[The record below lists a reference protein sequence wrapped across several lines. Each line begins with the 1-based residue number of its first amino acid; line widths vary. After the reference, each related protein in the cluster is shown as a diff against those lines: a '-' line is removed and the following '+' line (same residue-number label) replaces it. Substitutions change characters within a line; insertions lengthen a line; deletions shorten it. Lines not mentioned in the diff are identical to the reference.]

1 MTKGVYGIYH
11 GEECLY
17 VGQSVCIERRWRK
30 HRAALADGRH
40 HTPGFS
46 PWFTASG
53 LSLEDLTFTIL
64 TDLGDGATQLEL
76 NLEEI
81 RYFNLLRPRFYG
93 KTPSEGNSYGVA
105 PEVIAQAGK
114 TASERY
120 QESYTGVSYI
130 DEETGVRMRVMR
142 CPTCNKEFSTSK
154 RRQFYCTLQCR
165 PGNQRHE
172 KECLHCGEDFIAVYE
187 ATRYCHGCKY
197 LVRSVELTC
206 ATCHE
211 DFTARDTRKKY
222 CSRECKRN
230 VPVEKTC
237 TSCGAVGTWERR
249 YRQCKECRSK
259 VSHRSLRSK
268 PRKVSCG
275 HCEKP
280 FTPEGRG
287 MYLYC
292 STPCREA
299 EKEKKRRAKVKKP
312 RESREHPLDVRRD
325 EIIQLLH
332 GRGSLATIAQN
343 VDATVKSLQTW
354 IRTRSILSEVEFICR
369 GCGAGFHPTVAKH
382 RSNCGE
388 CRSTA
393 PGKTNGPRVKKMCSE
408 CPGEVAPGRSK
419 TCSEGCARLRI
430 LRRQGEY
437 NRDVRVKNR
446 GKCAVCPRSVLSANP
461 SAETCSKSCAA
472 VFSNRRRR
480 ERREVSEK

>member
-1 MTKGVYGIYH
+1 MTKGIYGIYH

-17 VGQSVCIERRWRK
+17 VGQSVSIERRWRK

-46 PWFTASG
+46 PWFTTSE

-64 TDLGDGATQLEL
+64 ADLGEEATQLEL

-81 RYFNLLRPRFYG
+81 RYFKLLRPRFYG
-93 KTPSEGNSYGVA
+93 KAPSESNSYTMT
-105 PEVIAQAGK
+105 PEIIAQAGRI
-114 TASERY
+114 ASERY

-142 CPTCNKEFSTSK
+142 CPTCREEFSTSK
-154 RRQFYCTLQCR
+154 RRQFYCDIQCR
-165 PGNQRHE
+165 PSNQRHE
-172 KECLHCGEDFIAVYE
+172 KECLHCGEEFIAVYE
-187 ATRYCHGCKY
+187 ATRYCHECKY

-230 VPVEKTC
+230 FPVENTC
-237 TSCGAVGTWERR
+237 TACGTVGTWERR
-249 YRQCKECRSK
+249 YRRCEECRSK
-259 VSHRSLRSK
+259 VSPRSLRSK

-275 HCEKP
+275 HCKEP
-280 FTPEGRG
+280 LTLEGRG
-287 MYLYC
+287 MRLYC

-312 RESREHPLDVRRD
+312 RAAREHPLDARRN
-325 EIIQLLH
+325 EVIQLLH
-332 GRGSLATIAQN
+332 GRDSLATIAYK
-343 VDATVKSLQTW
+343 VDTTAKRLQTW
-354 IRTRSILSEVEFICR
+354 IRTRSILDEVEFMCR
-369 GCGAGFHPTVAKH
+369 GCGAGFHAITSKQ
-382 RSNCGE
+382 RGNCGE

-393 PGKTNGPRVKKMCSE
+393 PEKTNGPRVKKTCSE

-419 TCSEGCARLRI
+419 TCSEECARLRI

-437 NRDVRVKNR
+437 NRDIRMKNR
-446 GKCAVCPRSVLSANP
+446 GKCAVCPQKVLSANP

-472 VFSNRRRR
+472 VLSNRKRR
-480 ERREVSEK
+480 ERRDATVK